1 MENKD
6 DNKERMLY
14 LLALANGYKINSLAE
29 LDKKQI
35 AELETELDENK
46 DLKKLL
52 GRSDRIDE
60 KQMQY
65 LLAGMLKSDYYQ
77 VVCIDDGH
85 TCDNCKKYDGAIVC
99 WSGSDPR
106 YISYQEYANRHDF
119 HYGCRCSL
127 KPIDPPEMTEKD
139 LERLAMNT
147 NSDEILYTG
156 FQEGQEECCEECGI
170 GEPITYDYGETLV
183 QIAPFGKY
191 KGWDGEKAV
200 DENVDFDACTAIVT
214 ELFENPREILVD
226 KDHASCRSPNE
237 RSTEAM
243 GWAYDFKVVSEL
255 GNLNGLYCKI
265 KWTKEGRELAES
277 RTYRFLSPVWTLD
290 EKNRPKAIV
299 SIGLTNRPA
308 IKAMPIINTLPEEPK
323 EKTMKEKLLEL
334 LNKAVE
340 DITKTLDETEKVEE
354 KKDEVKEDVKE
365 EIKEEVKKEI

>member
-1 MENKD
+1 M
-6 DNKERMLY
+6 
-14 LLALANGYKINSLAE
+14 
-29 LDKKQI
+29 
-35 AELETELDENK
+35 
-46 DLKKLL
+46 
-52 GRSDRIDE
+52 
-60 KQMQY
+60 
-65 LLAGMLKSDYYQ
+65 
-77 VVCIDDGH
+77 
-85 TCDNCKKYDGAIVC
+85 
-99 WSGSDPR
+99 
-106 YISYQEYANRHDF
+106 
-119 HYGCRCSL
+119 
-127 KPIDPPEMTEKD
+127 
-139 LERLAMNT
+139 
-147 NSDEILYTG
+147 
-156 FQEGQEECCEECGI
+156 
-170 GEPITYDYGETLV
+170 
-183 QIAPFGKY
+183 
-191 KGWDGEKAV
+191 
-200 DENVDFDACTAIVT
+200 T

-340 DITKTLDETEKVEE
+340 DIAKTLDETEKVEE

-365 EIKEEVKKEI
+365 EIKEEVKEEI